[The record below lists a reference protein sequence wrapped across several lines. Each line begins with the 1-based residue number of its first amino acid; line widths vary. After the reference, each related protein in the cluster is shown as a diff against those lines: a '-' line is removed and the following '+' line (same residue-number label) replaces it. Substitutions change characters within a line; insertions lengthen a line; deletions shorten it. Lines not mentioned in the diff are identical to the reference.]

1 MIRGTDS
8 ETLTKSLKRA
18 LWAKVDLQSATM
30 IVDGAFPTESLS
42 FYLYIFFHLF
52 YWWNSG
58 RGTPSTGGCQTREFT
73 ETERMC
79 TRDLRLKTLY
89 QHRLQHFNEISLTV
103 RANGTLT
110 KHFALLYSL
119 LTVVQV
125 KWIAEGRL
133 SRHLFTVFLLKNAS
147 SAGRY

>member
-52 YWWNSG
+52 Y
-58 RGTPSTGGCQTREFT
+58 
-73 ETERMC
+73 
-79 TRDLRLKTLY
+79 
-89 QHRLQHFNEISLTV
+89 
-103 RANGTLT
+103 
-110 KHFALLYSL
+110 
-119 LTVVQV
+119 
-125 KWIAEGRL
+125 
-133 SRHLFTVFLLKNAS
+133 
-147 SAGRY
+147 